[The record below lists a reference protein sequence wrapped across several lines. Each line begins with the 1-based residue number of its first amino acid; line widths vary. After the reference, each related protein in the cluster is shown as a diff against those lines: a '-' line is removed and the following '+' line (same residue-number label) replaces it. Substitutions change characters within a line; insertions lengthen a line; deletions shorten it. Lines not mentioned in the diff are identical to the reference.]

1 MFCLDARLRW
11 HAMARVIV
19 VKLGTNLVTDAGRR
33 PDAAVLCGIARQV
46 GELFQQGRRVA
57 VVSSGAVGAG
67 TAVLGLA
74 RRPTDLAELQAAAAA
89 GQPVLMKA
97 WAEAFVPVGLKVG
110 QVLITREDADDRGR
124 FLNFRNTVAAL
135 WRLGAVP
142 IINEN
147 DTVST
152 DELTVGAASFGDNDR
167 LAAVAASAL
176 SAELLV
182 LLSTVPGLLDEAGRV
197 VSSVSDVNAVAGLAR
212 RDKSTG
218 GTGGMASKLA
228 AARLVVAAG
237 ETLVIADGRAE
248 DVLLKVV
255 AGEPVGTRFL
265 PGGGGRRL
273 GRSRWIAS
281 AVVSGRLLLDAG
293 AAEAVSRRNASLL
306 PAGVVGVEGHFR
318 RGDVV
323 ELAAPDGRVIA
334 RGLCNYDAAAVGVI
348 RGRRTADLAALLDDG
363 GVYDEVVHRDQMVFP

>member
-1 MFCLDARLRW
+1 
-11 HAMARVIV
+11 MARVIV

-33 PDAAVLCGIARQV
+33 PDAAVLGGIARQV
-46 GELFQQGRRVA
+46 GELFKQGRRVA
-57 VVSSGAVGAG
+57 IVSSGAVGAG
-67 TAVLGLA
+67 TAVLGLD
-74 RRPTDLAELQAAAAA
+74 RRPTDLAELQAVAAA

-97 WAEAFVPVGLKVG
+97 WAEAFAPVRLQVG

-142 IINEN
+142 VINEN

-197 VSSVSDVNAVAGLAR
+197 VERVSDVNAVAGLAR
-212 RDKSTG
+212 RDKSAG

-237 ETLVIADGRAE
+237 EMMIIADGRAE

-255 AGEPVGTRFL
+255 AGEPVGTRFV
-265 PGGGGRRL
+265 PAGGGRLL
-273 GRSRWIAS
+273 GKSRWIA
-281 AVVSGRLLLDAG
+281 AAAASGRLLLDAG

-323 ELAAPDGRVIA
+323 DLLAPDGRIVA
-334 RGLCNYDAAAVGVI
+334 RGLCNYDADDVRRI
-348 RGRRTADLAALLDDG
+348 RGRRTADLAALLDG
-363 GVYDEVVHRDQMVFP
+363 GVYDEVVHRDQTVFP

>member
-1 MFCLDARLRW
+1 MP
-11 HAMARVIV
+11 RVLV
-19 VKLGTNLVTDAGRR
+19 VKLGTNLVTDSGRR
-33 PDAAVLCGIARQV
+33 PDAALLGQIAAQIGV
-46 GELFQQGRRVA
+46 LFQEGRRVA

-67 TAVLGLA
+67 MAVLGLA
-74 RRPTDLAELQAAAAA
+74 KRPTDLAELQAVAAA
-89 GQPVLMKA
+89 GQPVLMRA
-97 WAEAFVPVGLKVG
+97 WAEAFAPVGLKVG

-124 FLNFRNTVAAL
+124 FLNFRNTAAAL

-152 DELTVGAASFGDNDR
+152 DELTSGAASFGDNDR

-182 LLSTVPGLLDEAGRV
+182 LLSTVAGLLDERGEV
-197 VSSVSDVNAVAGLAR
+197 VSSVSDVAAVAHLTRTDRSA
-212 RDKSTG
+212 G

-228 AARLVVAAG
+228 AARHVVAAG
-237 ETLVIADGRAE
+237 ETMVVADGRAA

-255 AGEPVGTRFL
+255 AGEAVGTRFL
-265 PGGGGRRL
+265 PTGGGRLL
-273 GRSRWIAS
+273 GRSRWIA
-281 AVVSGRLLLDAG
+281 AAAASGRLLLDAG
-293 AAEAVSRRNASLL
+293 AAGAVGRRNASLL
-306 PAGVVGVEGHFR
+306 PAGIVGVEGGFL

-323 ELAAPDGRVIA
+323 ELVSPDGLVIA
-334 RGLCNYDAAAVGVI
+334 RGLSNYDADGVRRI
-348 RGRRTADLAALLDDG
+348 RGRKTADLASLLDGG